1 MTGTDMVHPR
11 AESADRSLG
20 GLFVEKKRLL
30 FLTNHLFV
38 GGVDKA
44 VVDIVNGL
52 DKDRFDVTLMV
63 LFRFDPDRHVI
74 DPRVHV
80 KPVFKTY
87 FKGLSRLLS
96 LCPQTW
102 LYRRLIKERYD
113 YEIAFQAGV
122 PTRLLS
128 RSPSQAVKIAWMHGL
143 DMEHGEEH
151 RRFDKMVFVS
161 QEVLDTFAPVFGRRE
176 DMVLC
181 YNPMNCAAIE
191 QAAAEPIEE
200 ETPDVRPILCTV
212 GRFSPEKGYL
222 RLLACHKALL
232 DEGIRQQ
239 LWFVGDGDE
248 RGSMEAYIR
257 ENHLE
262 DSVKLWG
269 YQTNPYRCVS
279 RADVFVCSSFNE
291 GFSVAATEAVLLGRP
306 VVTTN
311 VCGAREL
318 LGDSEYGIVT
328 ENSEEALLD
337 GLRRMLP
344 EEVRRRYAALAA
356 ERADAFCRTDRIGA
370 IEALFT
376 GDEKDR

>member
-1 MTGTDMVHPR
+1 M
-11 AESADRSLG
+11 
-20 GLFVEKKRLL
+20 EKKRLL

-63 LFRFDPDRHVI
+63 LFRFDPDRHI
-74 DPRVHV
+74 LDPRVHV

-87 FKGLSRLLS
+87 FKGLSHILSRL
-96 LCPQTW
+96 PQTW
-102 LYRRLIKERYD
+102 LYRRLIKEHYD

-128 RSPSQAVKIAWMHGL
+128 RSPSRAVKIAWMHGL
-143 DMEHGEEH
+143 DMDHGEEH
-151 RRFDKMVFVS
+151 RCFDKMVFVS
-161 QEVLDTFAPVFGRRE
+161 QEVLDTFAPIFGRRE

-181 YNPMNCAAIE
+181 YNPMNYTAIE
-191 QAAAEPIEE
+191 RAAAEPIDEE
-200 ETPDVRPILCTV
+200 ITGNDPVLCTV

-232 DEGIRQQ
+232 DEGIRQR

-248 RGSMEAYIR
+248 RESMEAFIR

-269 YQTNPYRCVS
+269 YQTNPYRFVS
-279 RADVFVCSSFNE
+279 RADIFVCSSFNE
-291 GFSVAATEAVLLGRP
+291 GFSVAATEAVLLGKP

-311 VCGAREL
+311 VCGAKEL
-318 LGDSEYGIVT
+318 LGNSEYGIVT

-344 EEVRRRYAALAA
+344 EDVRRRYAALAA
-356 ERADAFCRTDRIGA
+356 ERADIFCRTDRMTA
-370 IEALFT
+370 IEALFE
-376 GDEKDR
+376 GDKQGE